1 MRKSVVCAL
10 VSTLCFMS
18 AVHAETTDN
27 VMSTSD
33 IIVDG
38 AITSGD
44 GACTVLMDKD
54 VVNLLADKTTI
65 VPQSKRKADHFDG
78 TFSVSMTGDEIC
90 IRRIQEGKIA
100 VRFTGPA
107 DEVEGSVFANT
118 ATGESAAKG
127 VGVGLFLSSLGRI
140 AINQGAIPV
149 TPKPLS
155 LSAQV
160 VGLTG
165 QEVVEGNVQASITVE
180 VVRL

>member
-1 MRKSVVCAL
+1 
-10 VSTLCFMS
+10 
-18 AVHAETTDN
+18 
-27 VMSTSD
+27 
-33 IIVDG
+33 
-38 AITSGD
+38 
-44 GACTVLMDKD
+44 
-54 VVNLLADKTTI
+54 
-65 VPQSKRKADHFDG
+65 
-78 TFSVSMTGDEIC
+78 MTGDEIC

-118 ATGESAAKG
+118 ATGENAAKG